1 MSNSEM
7 SNFCSDQGRTRVCGP
22 RKAGQEGVRLYVAA
36 GNPRRTP
43 SRTKRAIYGWTLDER
58 SKLDIATVIFWIKI
72 SVVFYLLTLLAIVD
86 IVRKDFGTIGK
97 KALWGIIAMIPFV
110 GWLIYL
116 IFGFRKGKKP
126 VHVDEDQ

>member
-1 MSNSEM
+1 MD
-7 SNFCSDQGRTRVCGP
+7 FAT
-22 RKAGQEGVRLYVAA
+22 
-36 GNPRRTP
+36 
-43 SRTKRAIYGWTLDER
+43 AI
-58 SKLDIATVIFWIKI
+58 VWIKV
-72 SVVFYLLTLLAIVD
+72 SVVFYLLTILSIVD

-126 VHVDEDQ
+126 VDEDQ